1 MGKVI
6 GAHLVGSIKGDS
18 AEEVF
23 RKTATAL
30 RGKLKRL
37 PDGETGERNYW
48 IGFQI
53 PRLLAVPGVTHG
65 TKKVTDYGELPSL
78 HIDPGT
84 EIPGKAL
91 GYSDAAIASW
101 EVFQRLQA
109 EGVIEEGTLF
119 QVSLPSPYAVAI
131 CWGEYGANQD
141 WMNAYKP
148 ALLDEI
154 VAICAAIPNDKL
166 SIQIDIAAEIGVL
179 VDAFPADEGYTS
191 IQDIAEEI
199 GDVLLAIPEAVDRG
213 VHYCF
218 GDYGH
223 RHFKQPENL
232 DLVVELANAVQ
243 EISPADFLHFP
254 ADRDSGLHSDYYA
267 ALRSLEYDGAEVSL
281 GVIDYEGDAA
291 RTNALILA
299 AKTGA
304 PDLDFSVSAECGLA
318 RIGERGEG
326 SLEKHLAEHDR
337 VSAPR

>member
-23 RKTATAL
+23 KKAASAL
-30 RGKLKRL
+30 PERLKRL

-53 PRLLAVPGVTHG
+53 PRLLGVAG
-65 TKKVTDYGELPSL
+65 VSQGAKKVTDYGELPSL
-78 HIDPGT
+78 HIEPGT

-131 CWGEYGANQD
+131 CWGEFGANQE
-141 WMNAYKP
+141 WMNSYKP

-154 VAICAAIPNDKL
+154 ATICDAIPSDRL
-166 SIQIDIAAEIGVL
+166 SIQVDIAAEVGVL
-179 VDAFPADEGYTS
+179 VGAFPADEGYRS
-191 IQDIAEEI
+191 ISDIAAEI

-243 EISPADFLHFP
+243 EISPADYLHFP
-254 ADRDSGLHSDYYA
+254 ADRDSGLNSAYYL
-267 ALRSLEYDGAEVSL
+267 ALRNLKHDGAEVSL
-281 GVIDYEGDAA
+281 GVIDYDGEPE
-291 RTNALILA
+291 RTDALILA
-299 AKTGA
+299 AQMGV
-304 PDLDFSVSAECGLA
+304 PGLDFSVSAECGLA

-326 SLEKHLAEHDR
+326 SIEKHLAEHAR
-337 VSAPR
+337 VSLVR